1 MTTNQPLL
9 STLRQADRHLD
20 SILARTTQ
28 QPALPIFAERKS
40 RQVAVIEGQFRVVKT
55 CLS

>member
-1 MTTNQPLL
+1 MSTSQSLL
-9 STLRQADRHLD
+9 RNLRQADRHLD
-20 SILARTTQ
+20 SILARTPPQ
-28 QPALPIFAERKS
+28 SAIPIYTERKS

>member
-1 MTTNQPLL
+1 MTTNQSLL

-28 QPALPIFAERKS
+28 QPSLPIFAERKS